1 MSRQFSIPTVL
12 RMAPNVLLKEL
23 FAEMDYARLGRDWEG
38 MGERQIEPVQRAI
51 SIQLPEVQA
60 RIESEFR
67 DLFELAC
74 DSGVAAI
81 CEAADLCGILDFAA
95 QLPDEGLY
103 HKVLWTR
110 LNHSEVFERAL
121 RIHSFEVLNWWR
133 KRNDLP
139 SRTIEVSDAL
149 KACLA
154 RELSALF
161 GRSQGRGYPCT
172 VEYFGRGD
180 AIEYFYAHS
189 DDFAQEA
196 MCHDE
201 ACQLTP
207 VTIRPTFC
215 VVFAYNRSEGS
226 LELHAKVSTKLKRQL
241 EQLFADIVLDT
252 ELGPWEP
259 DAAYELDRV
268 KDRSFALVTDPE
280 DRVRAQMRAMR
291 LSARNGG
298 RRNTVEISDDDDNI
312 HDAIDEWINKRSVA
326 FDQVH
331 ATKVTFR
338 FQFLELDGRKPGTE
352 TFDVTWPSSCTLRG
366 RRPERVAIID
376 KYLKRWKIDVS
387 KSVILPLAEAQPE
400 SAGAVGGRASH
411 AS

>member
-1 MSRQFSIPTVL
+1 MTRQFSIPTVL

-23 FAEMDYARLGRDWEG
+23 FAEMDYAQLGRDWEG
-38 MGERQIEPVQRAI
+38 MGERQIDPVQRAI
-51 SIQLPEVQA
+51 SMQPPEVQA

-67 DLFELAC
+67 DLFDLAC
-74 DSGVAAI
+74 DSGIASI
-81 CEAADLCGILDFAA
+81 CEAADLCGMINFAA
-95 QLPDEGLY
+95 QLPEEGLY

-110 LNHSEVFERAL
+110 LHHPDVFERAL

-139 SRTIEVSDAL
+139 SRVIEVSDTL
-149 KACLA
+149 KDHLA

-161 GRSQGRGYPCT
+161 GRTQGRGYPCT
-172 VEYFGRGD
+172 VEHFGRGN
-180 AIEYFYAHS
+180 ATEYFYAHP

-201 ACQLTP
+201 ARQLTP
-207 VTIRPTFC
+207 MTIRPTFS
-215 VVFAYNRSEGS
+215 VVFAYNHIEGS
-226 LELHAKVSTKLKRQL
+226 LELHAKVPAKLKRQL
-241 EQLFADIVLDT
+241 EQLFADIVLET

-259 DAAYELDRV
+259 DAAYDLDHL
-268 KDRSFALVTDPE
+268 KDRSFSLATDPE
-280 DRVRAQMRAMR
+280 DRVRVQIRAMR
-291 LSARNGG
+291 FSGRNTG
-298 RRNTVEISDDDDNI
+298 RRNTVELSDDEDNI
-312 HDAIDEWINKRSVA
+312 HDAVEEWINKRNVS
-326 FDQVH
+326 FSQVH

-352 TFDVTWPSSCTLRG
+352 TFDVTWPSSCNLRG
-366 RRPERVAIID
+366 RRPERVEIIE

-387 KSVILPLAEAQPE
+387 KPVILPLTEVEPE
-400 SAGAVGGRASH
+400 PAGTIGQRVTH